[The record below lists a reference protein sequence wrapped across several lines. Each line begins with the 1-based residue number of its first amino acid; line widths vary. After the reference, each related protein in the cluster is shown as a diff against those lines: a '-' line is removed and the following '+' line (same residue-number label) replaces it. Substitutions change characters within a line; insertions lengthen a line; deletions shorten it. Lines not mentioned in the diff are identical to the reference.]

1 MRSLRPEQ
9 DNRLQKT
16 FLVGLLLTALLPAVN
31 AQSDTAK
38 IHVGTVHLEFEH
50 SKTNPGFTDLMGHV
64 KITSDDYDLYA
75 ADIKIYSAPGS
86 KTAASGIQRAVAV
99 GGAVPGS
106 QVIAHIRQPLQ
117 SEEFE
122 IDSDRAVYLPD
133 HTRPSGGTMKFTG
146 HVTVITK
153 SGFLAEP
160 SVLTTDTATVLLGAG
175 SEYPAVDT
183 GPGHLTLTP
192 AQ

>member
-1 MRSLRPEQ
+1 MG
-9 DNRLQKT
+9 T
-16 FLVGLLLTALLPAVN
+16 LLAALLPAVY
-31 AQSDTAK
+31 AQTDTAK
-38 IHVGTVHLEFEH
+38 IHIGTVHLDFDK
-50 SKTNPGFTDLMGHV
+50 STGSPAFTHLMGHV

-75 ADIKIYSAPGS
+75 ADIKLYSAPGS
-86 KTAASGIQRAVAV
+86 KTDASGIQRAVAE
-99 GGAVPGS
+99 GGATPGS

-146 HVTVITK
+146 HVKVITK

-160 SVLTTDTATVLLGAG
+160 SVLTTDTATVLLGVG
-175 SEYPAVDT
+175 SDYPAVDT

>member
-1 MRSLRPEQ
+1 M
-9 DNRLQKT
+9 QKT
-16 FLVGLLLTALLPAVN
+16 FLIGLLLTALLPAVY

-38 IHVGTVHLEFEH
+38 IHVGTVHLDFDH
-50 SKTNPGFTDLMGHV
+50 STTNPGFTDLIGHV

-75 ADIKIYSAPGS
+75 ADIKVYSAPGS

-146 HVTVITK
+146 HVKVITK

-160 SVLTTDTATVLLGAG
+160 SLSTFESVTVLLGVG
-175 SEYPAVDT
+175 SEYPSVQT
-183 GPGHLTLTP
+183 GPGHMTLTP